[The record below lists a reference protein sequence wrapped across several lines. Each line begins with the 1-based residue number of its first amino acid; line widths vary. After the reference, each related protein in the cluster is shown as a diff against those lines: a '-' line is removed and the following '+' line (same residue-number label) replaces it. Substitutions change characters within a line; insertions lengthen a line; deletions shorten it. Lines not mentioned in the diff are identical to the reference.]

1 MQLSIKSRLIVTIVF
16 LASLLIIIGAKGI
29 YTLSDVN
36 KSLQTVYADRV
47 VPLQQLKV
55 ISDHYAVSVIDAVNK
70 ANAGLMSGQ
79 DALNLVNQAK
89 AEIKTEWQS
98 YMSTTLT
105 KEEEQLALQAEALF
119 APANQAVQQLI
130 EFLQQ
135 NPGLLNGQLTDFD
148 GPLYTQIDP
157 IGGKIAELMNLQLR
171 VAKSEYTTAQDNYFM
186 VRNTS
191 LLLIS
196 IGLILAAF
204 SGYLLIKAISAP
216 LTKAVNIAQNIAKGQ
231 LNNSI
236 ELDRHDEMG
245 QLMLAMHQ
253 MQQAI
258 QHYVQAQ
265 QQLAESHAKGQLT
278 ARLDP
283 TQYPGTFGEMASQVN
298 TLIDDYINVID
309 QTIFII
315 GRYSKGNFDQDMPN
329 LAGEKQQITRSVA
342 EVKSALLAISNDI
355 HRLSAAGAAGDFKVR
370 TDPTQYQY
378 VFRTMLE
385 NLNLLIETCD
395 DGFSNILGVS
405 EALAKGDLT
414 QTITKEYPGTFGRTQ
429 HGVNQTVLTLRKVIG
444 EVDAMVTA
452 AAEQGDFSV
461 RLSTAD
467 KQGFSLTL
475 AERLNQLSVVTDTGL
490 RDVMRVASAL
500 ADGDLTQS
508 ITTRYPGLFGETGH
522 AVNVTVQ
529 NLQNLVGDIQTAC
542 NNIYHVT
549 AEIAQGNADLS
560 RRTESLAASLEETAA
575 STEELTSTVHQNTE
589 NAKAANQLAASS
601 ADIVK
606 NGGQVVRQVVD
617 TMGDIQQSSRKIV
630 DIISVIDSIAFQTNI
645 LALNAAVEAA
655 RAGEQGR
662 GFAVVASEVRNLA
675 QRSAVAAK
683 EIKVLINTSV
693 GLVEN
698 GSQQVN
704 QAGLTMQDIER
715 SIEKVR
721 VLIHEITQA
730 SVEQSAG
737 IAQVNQTVTHMDE
750 VTQQNA
756 ALVEEAAA
764 AAESLQEQAETMM
777 QAVSVFKTSQQSSQ
791 PVKTILAKAAAARLP
806 NSLPIAQKLLN

>member
-89 AEIKTEWQS
+89 AEIKTEWQR

-171 VAKSEYTTAQDNYFM
+171 VAKSEYTTAQDNYLM

-560 RRTESLAASLEETAA
+560 RRTESQAASLEETAA

>member
-560 RRTESLAASLEETAA
+560 RRTESQAASLEETAA